1 MDQVAPTE
9 TTSTI
14 ARFVIT
20 GMTCAA
26 CVSRL
31 ERLLMRQP
39 GVLSASISLTAERA
53 ELVFDSERI
62 GVPDLI
68 TAVEAAGFGARPVA
82 KTQTSE
88 VQTSHEESRTA
99 EDGPVRPVLVISGLL
114 CLPLLAEMIGML
126 AGVPVGLPG
135 WLQWGLATPIQFWAG
150 ARFYRGAW
158 FALRTGGAN
167 MDVLVAVG
175 TSAAYGLGVWRVL
188 DGAPPQFE
196 AAALVILLVIVGKGL
211 EARARRATN
220 RAVEL
225 LLASRPETARRR
237 GRDGREETI
246 PVGLIMPGDLA
257 VVRAGERIPV
267 DGVVV
272 EGRASVNE
280 AMVSGEPMPM
290 ERGPG
295 AFVIGGTHN
304 LDGCLTLRVRAVG
317 DDAILGQM
325 IALVGHAQATKPRIQ
340 RLADQVSGWFAF
352 LVVGIAVVTAVGWW
366 LATGEPLAAILP
378 AVTVL
383 VVACPCALGLATP
396 AVMAVAFGVAARH
409 GLLIRDAEALET
421 ACRVTTVLFDKT
433 GTLTEG
439 RPEWADIEVVE
450 GDSDGVLALAAG
462 VQRGNDHPLARAM
475 TEAARVRALDV
486 PEPVGF
492 RALPGR
498 GVAATVA
505 GRDVVVGSLAL
516 ITEIGIN
523 PAPLTRTALAWEQAG
538 RTVVWVGETGP
549 QHPPRLLGV
558 IAVTDRLRSG
568 AGAALA
574 ALVEAGIDVV
584 MLTGDGLA
592 AAMATGTRLGLA
604 PSQIRAG
611 VRPEGKIAEVE
622 RRQAAGHRVA
632 MVGDGINDAPALAR
646 ADLGIAMAGGTDV
659 AVHAAGVTLMRGDPL
674 LVPVLID
681 LAWAVRR
688 KMIQN
693 MVWAFGFNL
702 VALPLAA
709 LGVFGPVMAAVAMA
723 SSSLIVVGNAL
734 SLQRW
739 RPARGSAVTSAQQPD
754 GVALS

>member
-1 MDQVAPTE
+1 MDQAAPTE
-9 TTSTI
+9 TAPVV

-53 ELVFDSERI
+53 ELVFAPEQI
-62 GVPDLI
+62 TVPDLVE
-68 TAVEAAGFGARPVA
+68 AVEAAGFGARPIA
-82 KTQTSE
+82 KTQISE
-88 VQTSHEESRTA
+88 PQASHGKIRAA
-99 EDGPVRPVLVISGLL
+99 EAWPVEPVLLIPGLL
-114 CLPLLAEMIGML
+114 CLPLLAEMVGML

-188 DGAPPQFE
+188 NGTPPQFE
-196 AAALVILLVIVGKGL
+196 AAALVILLVIVGKRL

-225 LLASRPETARRR
+225 LLASRPETACRR
-237 GRDGREETI
+237 GMDGREETI
-246 PVGLIMPGDLA
+246 PVGLVLPGDLV

-272 EGRASVNE
+272 EGRASVVE
-280 AMVSGEPMPM
+280 AMVSGEAMPM

-295 AFVIGGTHN
+295 TFVIGGTHN

-340 RLADQVSGWFAF
+340 RLADQASGWFAF
-352 LVVGIAVVTAVGWW
+352 LVAGVALVAAVGWW
-366 LATGEPLAAILP
+366 LATGEPSAAILP

-409 GLLIRDAEALET
+409 GLLIRDAEALES
-421 ACRVTTVLFDKT
+421 ACQITTVLFDKT

-439 RPEWADIEVVE
+439 CPEWTDIKAVA
-450 GDSDGVLALAAG
+450 GDPDRVLALAAG

-475 TEAARVRALDV
+475 AEAARVRALDV
-486 PEPVGF
+486 PEPIGF
-492 RALPGR
+492 RALPGQ

-505 GRDVVVGSLAL
+505 GQDVVVGSLAL
-516 ITEIGIN
+516 ITEVGID
-523 PAPLTRTALAWEQAG
+523 PVPLAETALAWEQVG
-538 RTVVWVGETGP
+538 RTVVWVGEG
-549 QHPPRLLGV
+549 PRLLGI

-568 AGAALA
+568 AEAALA
-574 ALVEAGIDVV
+574 ALTEAGIDVL
-584 MLTGDGLA
+584 MLTGDGPA
-592 AAMATGTRLGLA
+592 AAMATGARLGLA

-632 MVGDGINDAPALAR
+632 MVGDGVNDAPALAR
-646 ADLGIAMAGGTDV
+646 ADLGVAMGGGADV

-709 LGVFGPVMAAVAMA
+709 LGVFGPVMAAVAMT

-739 RPARGSAVTSAQQPD
+739 RPVRPD